1 MMVSITHCWKRVRQ
15 RFERWLQRA
24 CMCVFLLCAGVGAQ
38 ASSVELA
45 ELRTERADG
54 ALLLHASLK
63 LELSAVVEE
72 ALLKG
77 VPVYFVAEV
86 ELLRDRWYW
95 YDRRIGG
102 GTRYYRLAYQ
112 PLTRQWRLTVS
123 GEPISASG
131 QGSSIAQNFTNLSE
145 AINVIRRQS
154 GWKIADL
161 SELDPD
167 ARHNLNYRF
176 RLDVSQLPRPFQ
188 ITAGSQADWTLGVN
202 RNLRIQLD
210 QGR

>member
-1 MMVSITHCWKRVRQ
+1 MRQ

-24 CMCVFLLCAGVGAQ
+24 CMCALVLCAAVVAQ
-38 ASSVELA
+38 ASSVDLA

-63 LELSAVVEE
+63 LELSSVVEE

>member
-1 MMVSITHCWKRVRQ
+1 
-15 RFERWLQRA
+15 
-24 CMCVFLLCAGVGAQ
+24 MCALVLCAAVVAQ
-38 ASSVELA
+38 ASSVDLA

-63 LELSAVVEE
+63 LELSSVVEE